1 MPDQKV
7 ALVREAYDAFN
18 RREIDSALE
27 RMVPEVEW
35 PNVLEQ
41 VTIRGHGAVREYWA
55 GQFEQIDPR
64 VEPEEF
70 LEAGDRLVVVV
81 HQVVRDTRG
90 ELLADRR
97 VCHVYAFR
105 DGKISRMDMY
115 DGKAE
120 ALEAAGVQG

>member
-1 MPDQKV
+1 MLDQNV

-18 RREIDSALE
+18 RRDIDSALE
-27 RMVPEVEW
+27 MMAPDVEW

-41 VTIRGHGAVREYWA
+41 VTIRGHRAVREYWT

-64 VEPEEF
+64 VEPEDF
-70 LEAGDRLVVVV
+70 LKAGDRLIVVV
-81 HQVVRDTRG
+81 HQVVRDANG

-105 DGKISRMDMY
+105 NGKISRMDVY
-115 DGKAE
+115 EGKAA
-120 ALEAAGVQG
+120 ALAATDGQG